1 LPVANVGTITIN
13 PSANLPGDTLCQ
25 VVVATTDTTDA
36 DAFDPPNQLD
46 GNFDGA
52 EGPSFGFSFQTQS
65 VANDDAYTVTPHLTY
80 TSSLASL
87 SVRDNDNPTTTTVV
101 NFSSGVSGTQ
111 VPNGT
116 NFITAD
122 GAGGRV
128 VMNPDGTF
136 IFYPDAGDNNT
147 SGTATFSYSITGGDT
162 ALVTL
167 TFEAEEFVWFVDGSG
182 ACTVG
187 TGTNLGTQACPA
199 TDVPTVAGVDTAN
212 DVIFVADG
220 NYNCGITLTT
230 GEWVIGDGSSSTLA
244 ALVASRVTPVAGSNF
259 APYNTFSGTDPV
271 LTSAAADCFTL
282 STGNT
287 IRGLTIANTG
297 NFAGIVGTNYGTF
310 TVEETTINGTGQI
323 LNLDTGTV
331 NAVFDS
337 LASTSSDNS
346 FATLRVTNST
356 VNFTS
361 LGGVNITGTVAG
373 VESILL
379 TQNSGLGFSLVNTSV
394 TKASTGRAVVLGDGN
409 IQSAGI
415 SLGTVNITTSAG
427 TALETNRQTGAVAVT
442 GGTINATGGAAI
454 NVINAVGNTTPL
466 AMTLTS
472 TSATGGTVGGI
483 VLSGA
488 TGSLNA
494 GGGAL
499 NTAGNTISVLN
510 SSLAFTYS
518 GSATNSTAGN
528 YVVNI
533 DAASGSVTLN
543 GSVSATN
550 PSLGVIVQNSGGTIT
565 FSTLTLGTSVARLT
579 NTPLTLTNNGGTV
592 DLGTV
597 SIFTNNVTAMNA
609 TNNNGTINSTTGE
622 INATNSIAIN
632 IDGPAGITTLGM
644 TLTSVSSTNSA
655 TNGILI
661 QDTDGSFTVT
671 GDGNAT
677 THTNGAGGTI
687 SNTTG
692 VAVALNNT
700 SNITLNDMVINNTG
714 NHGFSGTNVNG
725 LVLDNVDM
733 SNIGNN
739 DNENALAFMTG
750 AGANLIGTVVMDNVT
765 INNVADNMIYIEN
778 FAGNLNLT
786 VTNSIFNDTISTTV
800 CGGGNCNGAG
810 FMLRADGT
818 SSMDIVMDNN
828 QFTNLDGIAISANP
842 EGNSAAQME
851 IDITNNIFT
860 AEPYG
865 GPSHT
870 NNGEVAIS
878 LRNAQGNSIMRFDV
892 NGNQI
897 TNYTGELALGV
908 IEVEAGDFTVN
919 NGAIRN
925 NTINHAY
932 DGNAIQIFV
941 DGNPTVV
948 GNPTNPLLNVSVTN
962 NTIPAGSPILGASLL
977 AQNNGAITPTQN
989 GSLNLIATNNNF
1001 LANATGGSRRTLTV
1015 NVRDRQ
1021 NACLDIRNN
1030 TLAAGTGGTQPSVN
1044 LSYSGTGIVNLQ
1056 GMGGAGD
1063 ANAIAYL
1070 GANNTL
1076 AVAAISGPNNNVTS
1090 AVCTLP
1096 SYP

>member
-1 LPVANVGTITIN
+1 
-13 PSANLPGDTLCQ
+13 
-25 VVVATTDTTDA
+25 
-36 DAFDPPNQLD
+36 
-46 GNFDGA
+46 
-52 EGPSFGFSFQTQS
+52 
-65 VANDDAYTVTPHLTY
+65 
-80 TSSLASL
+80 
-87 SVRDNDNPTTTTVV
+87 
-101 NFSSGVSGTQ
+101 
-111 VPNGT
+111 
-116 NFITAD
+116 
-122 GAGGRV
+122 
-128 VMNPDGTF
+128 
-136 IFYPDAGDNNT
+136 
-147 SGTATFSYSITGGDT
+147 
-162 ALVTL
+162 
-167 TFEAEEFVWFVDGSG
+167 
-182 ACTVG
+182 
-187 TGTNLGTQACPA
+187 
-199 TDVPTVAGVDTAN
+199 VDTAN
-212 DVIFVADG
+212 DVIFVASG
-220 NYNCGITLTT
+220 NYNCGVVATGITLENN
-230 GEWVIGDGSSSTLA
+230 EWVIGNGSSSTLA

-442 GGTINATGGAAI
+442 GGTINATGSAAI
-454 NVINAVGNTTPL
+454 NVINAIGNTTPL
-466 AMTLTS
+466 AMLLTS
-472 TSATGGTVGGI
+472 TSATGGTTGGI

-499 NTAGNTISVLN
+499 NTGGNTISVLN

-622 INATNSIAIN
+622 INATNGIAIN

-661 QDTDGSFTVT
+661 QDTDGSFTVN

-765 INNVADNMIYIEN
+765 INNVADDMIYIEN

-828 QFTNLDGIAISANP
+828 QFTDLDGIAISANS

-865 GPSHT
+865 GVSHT

-908 IEVEAGDFTVN
+908 IEIEAGDFTVN

-932 DGNAIQIFV
+932 EGNAIQIFV

-962 NTIPAGSPILGASLL
+962 NTIPAGSSILGASLL

-1030 TLAAGTGGTQPSVN
+1030 TLAAGTSGTQPSVN
-1044 LSYSGTGIVNLQ
+1044 LSYNGTGIVNLQ

-1063 ANAIAYL
+1063 ANAIVYL